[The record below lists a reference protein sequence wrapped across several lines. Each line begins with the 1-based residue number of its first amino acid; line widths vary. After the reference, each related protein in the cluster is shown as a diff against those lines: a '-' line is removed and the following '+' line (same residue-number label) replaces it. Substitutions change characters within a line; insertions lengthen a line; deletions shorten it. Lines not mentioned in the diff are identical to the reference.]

1 MLGNSLLLSVKFLCA
16 QIVQYYIIKNIL
28 LVFRK
33 AIPFHLQVIS
43 KLKIMV
49 WPYLQTRILF
59 RCMSSSWIYYA
70 KATSLHKMQN
80 THYVPKSVYTP
91 LIILRYL
98 NKHISDKSIEWQD
111 RYERKY
117 FGSVSPYE
125 FLRRANIM
133 CWRII
138 VFNSVKR
145 NIGQCLSTVTMV

>member
-1 MLGNSLLLSVKFLCA
+1 M
-16 QIVQYYIIKNIL
+16 
-28 LVFRK
+28 
-33 AIPFHLQVIS
+33 
-43 KLKIMV
+43 
-49 WPYLQTRILF
+49 
-59 RCMSSSWIYYA
+59 YYA

-80 THYVPKSVYTP
+80 TQYVPKSVYTP

-133 CWRII
+133 CRGTI
-138 VFNSVKR
+138 VFNRVLR
-145 NIGQCLSTVTMV
+145 NIG

>member
-1 MLGNSLLLSVKFLCA
+1 MLGNSLLLSVKFSCV
-16 QIVQYYIIKNIL
+16 QIVQYYIIKNIS
-28 LVFRK
+28 LVFGK
-33 AIPFHLQVIS
+33 IIFNVIS
-43 KLKIMV
+43 KLNIMV
-49 WPYLQTRILF
+49 WPYLQIRILF

>member
-1 MLGNSLLLSVKFLCA
+1 MLGNSLLLSVKFSCV
-16 QIVQYYIIKNIL
+16 QIVQYYIIKNIS
-28 LVFRK
+28 LVFGK
-33 AIPFHLQVIS
+33 IIFNVIS
-43 KLKIMV
+43 KLNIMV
-49 WPYLQTRILF
+49 WPYLQIRISF
-59 RCMSSSWIYYA
+59 RCISSSRIYYA

-133 CWRII
+133 C
-138 VFNSVKR
+138 
-145 NIGQCLSTVTMV
+145 

>member
-1 MLGNSLLLSVKFLCA
+1 MRANRTIL
-16 QIVQYYIIKNIL
+16 YYNEYLIRLRNT
-28 LVFRK
+28 
-33 AIPFHLQVIS
+33 S
-43 KLKIMV
+43 KWKIMV
-49 WPYLQTRILF
+49 WPYLQIRILF
-59 RCMSSSWIYYA
+59 LRMSSSWIYYA

-138 VFNSVKR
+138 FFKSFKR